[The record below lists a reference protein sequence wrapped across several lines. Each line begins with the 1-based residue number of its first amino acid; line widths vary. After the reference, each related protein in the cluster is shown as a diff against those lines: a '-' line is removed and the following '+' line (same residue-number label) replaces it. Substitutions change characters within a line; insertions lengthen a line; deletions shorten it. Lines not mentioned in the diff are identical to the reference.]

1 MCLGVPAKILETSD
15 GAAVVELGGVR
26 REISVMLIDD
36 VSVGEWVIVHAG
48 FAIEKLSEEE
58 ARADAFAVPGDRG
71 SPMKYIDDFRD
82 PATAKALVE
91 RIRRDA
97 GDAPS
102 A

>member
-1 MCLGVPAKILETSD
+1 MCLGIPAKILETGD

-58 ARADAFAVPGDRG
+58 AEQTLAL
-71 SPMKYIDDFRD
+71 FREI
-82 PATAKALVE
+82 VE
-91 RIRRDA
+91 SDEFRN
-97 GDAPS
+97 S
-102 A
+102 

>member
-48 FAIEKLSEEE
+48 FAIEKLSEEAAE
-58 ARADAFAVPGDRG
+58 QTLSLFREIAGADE
-71 SPMKYIDDFRD
+71 SRD
-82 PATAKALVE
+82 
-91 RIRRDA
+91 
-97 GDAPS
+97 S
-102 A
+102 

>member
-1 MCLGVPAKILETSD
+1 MCLGIPARILETGD

-58 ARADAFAVPGDRG
+58 AEQTLALFREIADSDAFRT
-71 SPMKYIDDFRD
+71 S
-82 PATAKALVE
+82 
-91 RIRRDA
+91 
-97 GDAPS
+97 
-102 A
+102 